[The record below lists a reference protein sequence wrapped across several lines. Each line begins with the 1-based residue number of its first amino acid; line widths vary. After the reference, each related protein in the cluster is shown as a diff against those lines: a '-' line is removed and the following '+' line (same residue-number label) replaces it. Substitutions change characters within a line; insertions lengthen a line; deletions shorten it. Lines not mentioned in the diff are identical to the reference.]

1 MSVPL
6 GNLILAICLCAGAF
20 ILLRRIL
27 HFPRGGPSVDDLT
40 ALKANGAQI
49 IDVRTP
55 DEYAQGHAP
64 RSVNIPLD
72 QVQAR
77 MPEIDPAVPVLLCC
91 ASGSRSGV
99 AKSILERAGYRQ
111 VHDAGPWTR
120 LN

>member
-6 GNLILAICLCAGAF
+6 GNLILVICLCAGAF

-27 HFPRGGPSVDDLT
+27 HFHRGGPSLDELA

-49 IDVRTP
+49 VDVRTP
-55 DEYAQGHAP
+55 TEYAQGHAP

-77 MPEIDPAVPVLLCC
+77 MPEIDPAFPVLFCC
-91 ASGSRSGV
+91 ASGARSGI

-111 VHDAGPWTR
+111 VHNAGPWTR
-120 LN
+120 LS